1 MNRIFFF
8 VPYFF
13 AADYN
18 FQTWFYRASD
28 ILRMELAGYI
38 ASLGVGVALGLVGS
52 GGSILT
58 VPILVYIFNID
69 VVLATSYSLFI
80 VGMTSAIGAIS
91 YFVKGLVNVRIA
103 LLFGTPSVVA
113 VFLTRSYIVPAIP
126 PDLFTIGSLLVTKSL
141 FILVLF
147 AILMIA
153 TSLSMIKSTRDDNV
167 IKKTTS
173 KTPSDE

>member
-1 MNRIFFF
+1 
-8 VPYFF
+8 
-13 AADYN
+13 
-18 FQTWFYRASD
+18 
-28 ILRMELAGYI
+28 MELAGYI

-113 VFLTRSYIVPAIP
+113 VFLTRS
-126 PDLFTIGSLLVTKSL
+126 
-141 FILVLF
+141 
-147 AILMIA
+147 
-153 TSLSMIKSTRDDNV
+153 
-167 IKKTTS
+167 
-173 KTPSDE
+173 